1 MTKTILT
8 SEGKKKLLDEL
19 HYLNTIETNRVILNL
34 SEAREQGTL
43 EENSQYFVAKEEYEK
58 LQSKI
63 SKIREMLNNSVVV
76 SSSDINIDSVSIL
89 SSVRVMNIKMNK
101 EQVFTLV
108 PENEIDIKEGKISSS
123 SPIGEGLMGKKVD
136 DICQIKIPN
145 GIVEFKIL
153 EIFVK

>member
-108 PENEIDIKEGKISSS
+108 PENEIDIKEGKISSI